1 MIGWIFT
8 IINLLLIAYYIKF
21 TYIHYN
27 NEETEKVK
35 FPVWIIILL
44 VIFCFIPILKY
55 IVTIFLVVGVPLMII
70 VHNKDSYDE
79 IKVKGFLN
87 KKI

>member
-8 IINLLLIAYYIKF
+8 IINLLIVIYYIKF

-27 NEETEKVK
+27 CGETKRFK
-35 FPVWIIILL
+35 FPVWIIASAIIL
-44 VIFCFIPILKY
+44 CFVPILKY
-55 IVTIFLVVGVPLMII
+55 MLTVILIVVVPLII
-70 VHNKDSYDE
+70 SAINSEFHDE
-79 IKVKGFLN
+79 IEVKGFLT

>member
-8 IINLLLIAYYIKF
+8 IINLLIIVYYLKF

-27 NEETEKVK
+27 RGETKRLK
-35 FPVWIIILL
+35 FPVWIIASAIIL
-44 VIFCFIPILKY
+44 CFVPILKY
-55 IVTIFLVVGVPLMII
+55 MLTAILIVVVPLII
-70 VHNKDSYDE
+70 LAINSESYDE
-79 IKVKGFLN
+79 IEIKGFLT

>member
-8 IINLLLIAYYIKF
+8 VINLLIIVYYLKF
-21 TYIHYN
+21 TYIHYHKG
-27 NEETEKVK
+27 ETEKVK
-35 FPVWIIILL
+35 FPVWIVILA

-55 IVTIFLVVGVPLMII
+55 ITTAFLVVGVPLII
-70 VHNKDSYDE
+70 VTHNDDSYDE
-79 IKVKGFLN
+79 IEVKGFLN